1 LADFAG
7 HAALAKLRDPAD
19 TALAGLIELA
29 VDEALRVRLR
39 EAVDSAK
46 LADRLTAAV
55 SAAASDPG
63 LRDRLLARL
72 TQERARWRAERHSAR
87 HWVLPP
93 VEAPLRHFLAQPW
106 SPSEKLAL
114 RVSDHPAVRAMLKD
128 VLSGTLARFAG
139 GLKALDGGVLGGL
152 GGRVARRGAGL
163 FGGLGD
169 LAGGIVGAVKDEF
182 ESAVEARVKESVGQA
197 TEEAIRAIAAWAAD
211 PKQAAALAALRV
223 SILEVALDTPLGDL
237 VGELDEVPDAAIVD
251 AVLQGL
257 KDASARASLRADLL
271 QVLDEAVAS
280 WGDESLGA
288 LADDLGLRSHVVDA
302 LTELGT
308 THARTLVSSE
318 AFATWWT
325 QLHS

>member
-1 LADFAG
+1 MSDTNG
-7 HAALAKLRDPAD
+7 QAALAKLRDAQD
-19 TALAGLIELA
+19 GALVGLVGLA

-39 EAVDSAK
+39 EAVDSGA
-46 LADRLTAAV
+46 LADRLTQAV
-55 SAAASDPG
+55 SSAASDPG
-63 LRDRLLARL
+63 LRERLLTRL
-72 TQERARWRAERHSAR
+72 SAERARWRSERQSAR

-93 VEAPLRHFLAQPW
+93 VEAPLRQVLAQPW

-114 RVSDHPAVRAMLKD
+114 RVSDHPAVRAMLRD

-169 LAGGIVGAVKDEF
+169 LAGGLVGAVKDEF
-182 ESAVEARVKESVGQA
+182 EAAVESKVKESVGQA

-223 SILEVALDTPLGDL
+223 SLLDVALDTPLGDL
-237 VGELDEVPDAAIVD
+237 LGELDEVPDAALVD

-257 KDASARASLRADLL
+257 RDASARPSLHADLR
-271 QVLDEAVAS
+271 QVLDEAVAA

-288 LADDLGLRSHVVDA
+288 LAVDLGLQAHLRDA
-302 LTELGT
+302 LVDLGT
-308 THARTLVSSE
+308 PHARTLVNSE
-318 AFATWWT
+318 AFATWWA

>member
-1 LADFAG
+1 MSDTNG
-7 HAALAKLRDPAD
+7 QAALAKLRDAQD
-19 TALAGLIELA
+19 GALAALVSLA

-39 EAVDSAK
+39 EAVDSAA
-46 LADRLTAAV
+46 L
-55 SAAASDPG
+55 S
-63 LRDRLLARL
+63 ARL
-72 TQERARWRAERHSAR
+72 TQAVASAASDSGLRERLLVRVSSERARWRAERQSAR

-93 VEAPLRHFLAQPW
+93 IEAPLRQVLAQPW

-169 LAGGIVGAVKDEF
+169 LAGGLVGAVKDEF
-182 ESAVEARVKESVGQA
+182 EAAVESKIKDSVGQA

-211 PKQAAALAALRV
+211 PKQASALAALRV
-223 SILEVALDTPLGDL
+223 SLLEVALDTPLGDL
-237 VGELDEVPDAAIVD
+237 LGELDEVPDAALVD

-257 KDASARASLRADLL
+257 RDASARPSLQADLR
-271 QVLDEAVAS
+271 QVLDEAVAA

-288 LADDLGLRSHVVDA
+288 LAADLGLQSQLTDA
-302 LTELGT
+302 MVELGT
-308 THARTLVSSE
+308 PHARTLVNSE
-318 AFATWWT
+318 AFASWWA

>member
-1 LADFAG
+1 MADNAWE
-7 HAALAKLRDPAD
+7 AALVRLRDPAD
-19 TALAGLIELA
+19 PSLAGLIALA
-29 VDEALRVRLR
+29 VDEVLRVRLV
-39 EAVDSAK
+39 EAVDASG

-55 SAAASDPG
+55 AAAAADAG
-63 LRDRLLARL
+63 LRARLLSRL
-72 TQERARWRAERHSAR
+72 TQERVRWRAERNSAR

-93 VEAPLRHFLAQPW
+93 VEAPLRHVLAQPW

-169 LAGGIVGAVKDEF
+169 LAGGLVGAVKDEF
-182 ESAVEARVKESVGQA
+182 EAAVESRVKESVGQA
-197 TEEAIRAIAAWAAD
+197 TEEAIKAIAAWAAD

-223 SILEVALDTPLGDL
+223 SILDVALDTPLGDL
-237 VGELDEVPDAAIVD
+237 LGELDEVPDEAIVD
-251 AVLQGL
+251 ALLEGL
-257 KDASARASLRADLL
+257 RDASKRGTLRADLI
-271 QVLDEAVAS
+271 QILDEAVTA

-288 LADDLGLRSHVVDA
+288 LADELGLRAPLHEA
-302 LTELGT
+302 LVELGT
-308 THARTLVSSE
+308 KRARALVHSE

>member
-1 LADFAG
+1 MADSDG
-7 HAALAKLRDPAD
+7 QAALAKLRDAD
-19 TALAGLIELA
+19 DGSLSGLIGLA
-29 VDEALRVRLR
+29 VDEALRVGLR
-39 EAVDSAK
+39 EAVDAPK

-55 SAAASDPG
+55 STAASDPG
-63 LRDRLLARL
+63 LRERLLQRL
-72 TQERARWRAERHSAR
+72 TQERARWRAERNSAR

-93 VEAPLRHFLAQPW
+93 VEAPLRHVLAQPW

-163 FGGLGD
+163 FGGLSD
-169 LAGGIVGAVKDEF
+169 LAGGLVGAVKDEF
-182 ESAVEARVKESVGQA
+182 ESAVESRVKESVGQA

-211 PKQAAALAALRV
+211 PKQASALAALRV
-223 SILEVALDTPLGDL
+223 SILDVALDTPLGDL
-237 VGELDEVPDAAIVD
+237 IGELDEVPDAAIVD

-257 KDASARASLRADLL
+257 KDASTRTSLRADLL
-271 QVLDEAVAS
+271 QILDEAVAA

-288 LADDLGLRSHVVDA
+288 LADDLGLRAQVHEA
-302 LTELGT
+302 LADLGT
-308 THARTLVSSE
+308 KHARTLVNSE
-318 AFATWWT
+318 AFATWWA